1 MQLKI
6 RRSSPKRNRAKQAL
20 IAAGAIGLAAEGVR
34 RRRHRKHQTDAPE
47 H

>member
-20 IAAGAIGLAAEGVR
+20 IAAGALGVAAGTMR
-34 RRRHRKHQTDAPE
+34 RIRHRKHEEPAE